1 MTSANIFESLVLQTI
16 VAFVSVRIVL
26 DNKLNLQVDTG
37 TGCSPSLIDKLF
49 ICTLQSKMHR
59 QILLGEFNLQLPRP
73 IHIQKEQQQ
82 QQAATTAD
90 AQIPQSLFS
99 RVHPPTPCVPLCS
112 IPFIVILCTVQ
123 RRQCRRRRRR
133 RHTHAQIQSQGLSL
147 VRFAS
152 QSEINTNT
160 NKNRNRSTRHSHR
173 KKRKGKQCKAR
184 GETEREREWER
195 QRQRQSKRT
204 SEGHRSDCPTDWGTV
219 QPVGDALP
227 LRADVFAARAFI

>member
-26 DNKLNLQVDTG
+26 NNKLNLQVDTG
-37 TGCSPSLIDKLF
+37 TGCSPSLIDKFF

-73 IHIQKEQQQ
+73 IQIKKKNNNNNRLQQPTPKYRRIYL
-82 QQAATTAD
+82 AVYTLPPPVCRFALSLL
-90 AQIPQSLFS
+90 SLF
-99 RVHPPTPCVPLCS
+99 
-112 IPFIVILCTVQ
+112 FA
-123 RRQCRRRRRR
+123 QCNEDNVEGDDEEDT
-133 RHTHAQIQSQGLSL
+133 HTQIQSQGLSL

-195 QRQRQSKRT
+195 QRQRQRQSKRT
-204 SEGHRSDCPTDWGTV
+204 SEGHRSDCPTD
-219 QPVGDALP
+219 
-227 LRADVFAARAFI
+227 